1 MEEYM
6 MPCMNKQLFGIECP
20 GCGTQRAIAFLI
32 EGEFYE
38 AFKIF
43 PAIYTL
49 VLFFVFL
56 SLHLLDKKRNYSKL
70 VIAIAI
76 LNGIVVLVSYAY
88 KMYLTYL
95 TN

>member
-6 MPCMNKQLFGIECP
+6 LPCMNKQLFGIECP

-56 SLHLLDKKRNYSKL
+56 SLHLIDKKRNYSKL

>member
-1 MEEYM
+1 MEEHM
-6 MPCMNKQLFGIECP
+6 LPCMNKQLFGVECQ
-20 GCGTQRAIAFLI
+20 GCGTQRAIAFLL

-49 VLFFVFL
+49 GLFFIL
-56 SLHLLDKKRNYSKL
+56 LGLHLLYKKRNYAKL
-70 VIAIAI
+70 VIASAI
-76 LNGIVVLVSYAY
+76 LNGAVILIAY
-88 KMYLTYL
+88 FIKIYFNTV

>member
-1 MEEYM
+1 MEEHM
-6 MPCMNKQLFGIECP
+6 LPCMNKQLFGVECP

-38 AFKIF
+38 AFKMF

-49 VLFFVFL
+49 GLFFIL
-56 SLHLLDKKRNYSKL
+56 LGLHLFEKKRNYTKL
-70 VIAIAI
+70 VISSAI
-76 LNGIVVLVSYAY
+76 LNGAVILIAY
-88 KMYLTYL
+88 FIKMYFNTV

>member
-1 MEEYM
+1 MKEHM
-6 MPCMNKQLFGIECP
+6 LPCMNKQLFGVECP
-20 GCGTQRAIAFLI
+20 GCGTQRAIAFLL

-49 VLFFVFL
+49 ALFFVFL
-56 SLHLLDKKRNYSKL
+56 LLHLLDKKRNYTKL

-76 LNGIVVLVSYAY
+76 LNCIVVLVSYVY
-88 KMYLTYL
+88 KMYFTYL

>member
-1 MEEYM
+1 ML
-6 MPCMNKQLFGIECP
+6 PCMNKQLFGVECP
-20 GCGTQRAIAFLI
+20 GCGTQRAIAFLL

-49 VLFFVFL
+49 GLFFIL
-56 SLHLLDKKRNYSKL
+56 LGLHLLDKKRNYAKL
-70 VIAIAI
+70 VIASAI
-76 LNGIVVLVSYAY
+76 LNGAVILIAY
-88 KMYLTYL
+88 LIKIYFNTV

>member
-6 MPCMNKQLFGIECP
+6 LPCMNKQLFGIECP
-20 GCGTQRAIAFLI
+20 GCGTQRAITFLI

-49 VLFFVFL
+49 ILFFGVLF
-56 SLHLLDKKRNYSKL
+56 LHFFDKKRNYGKWISTL
-70 VIAIAI
+70 AI
-76 LNGIVVLVSYAY
+76 LNGLIMIIAY
-88 KMYLTYL
+88 LIKIL
-95 TN
+95 

>member
-1 MEEYM
+1 MEEHM
-6 MPCMNKQLFGIECP
+6 LPCMNKQLFGVECP
-20 GCGTQRAIAFLI
+20 GCGTQRAIAFLL

-49 VLFFVFL
+49 ALFFAFL
-56 SLHLLDKKRNYSKL
+56 FLHLVDKKRNYSSL

-76 LNGIVVLVSYAY
+76 LNGIIILVSYAY
-88 KMYLTYL
+88 KMYFNYVTQ
-95 TN
+95 

>member
-1 MEEYM
+1 MEEHM
-6 MPCMNKQLFGIECP
+6 LPCMNKQLFGVECP
-20 GCGTQRAIAFLI
+20 GCGTQRAIAFLL

-49 VLFFVFL
+49 GLFFIFL
-56 SLHLLDKKRNYSKL
+56 ALHLLDKKRNYYKL
-70 VIAIAI
+70 VIASAI
-76 LNGIVVLVSYAY
+76 LNGAVIIIAY
-88 KMYLTYL
+88 FIKIYFNTV

>member
-6 MPCMNKQLFGIECP
+6 LPCMNKQLFGIECP

-56 SLHLLDKKRNYSKL
+56 SLHLIDKKRNYSKL

-88 KMYLTYL
+88 KMYLTNL

>member
-1 MEEYM
+1 MEEHM
-6 MPCMNKQLFGIECP
+6 LPCMNKQLFGVECP
-20 GCGTQRAIAFLI
+20 GCGTQRAIAFLL

-49 VLFFVFL
+49 ALFFVFL
-56 SLHLLDKKRNYSKL
+56 LLHLLDTKRNYTKL
-70 VIAIAI
+70 VTAIAI
-76 LNGIVVLVSYAY
+76 LSDIVVLVSYVHE
-88 KMYLTYL
+88 MYFTYL

>member
-1 MEEYM
+1 MEEHM
-6 MPCMNKQLFGIECP
+6 LPCMNKQLFGVECP
-20 GCGTQRAIAFLI
+20 GCGTQRAIAFLL

-49 VLFFVFL
+49 GLFFILL
-56 SLHLLDKKRNYSKL
+56 SLHLLDKKRNYAKL
-70 VIAIAI
+70 VIASAI
-76 LNGIVVLVSYAY
+76 LNGAVILIAY
-88 KMYLTYL
+88 FIKIYFNTV